1 MRSTSRLFLRRNLLP
16 TALAIFALTATAQS
30 GFAVT
35 APVAR
40 PFGKLP
46 DGREVHLY
54 TLEDPSGFRADII
67 NYGGIIV
74 RLLAPDRNGRLAD
87 VTLGYD
93 DLESYL
99 ERPRNFGAIVGRVAN
114 RIAEGKFTIDGR
126 GYTLPVNTQ
135 SGGMPSSI
143 HGGQRGFAKVL
154 WKAEPTIYEG
164 RPALRLRYTAADGE
178 EGFPGRLEVAVLYSI
193 AEGRGLRI
201 DYTATTDKP
210 TLINLTNHAYFNLKG
225 EGEGDILG
233 HELTIHAR
241 RYTPNTPGLYPTGEL
256 AEVAGTPFDFRTP
269 HPIGARI
276 ADAHPQLQLARGY
289 DHNFVLDA
297 GGGALAL
304 ASVAYDP
311 ESGRVMETLT
321 TEPGVQLFT
330 ANGLDDPR
338 GGKAGKPY
346 IRHGGFCLETQHFPN
361 SINIPHFPSTILR
374 PGEEFRSTTVYRFTT
389 R

>member
-1 MRSTSRLFLRRNLLP
+1 MAVAFSTIAASIP
-16 TALAIFALTATAQS
+16 ATP
-30 GFAVT
+30 
-35 APVAR
+35 APVAK

-46 DGREVHLY
+46 DGRDVHLY

-74 RLLAPDRNGRLAD
+74 RLMAPDRAGRLAD

-99 ERPRNFGAIVGRVAN
+99 ERGRNFGALVGRVAN
-114 RIAEGKFTIDGR
+114 RIAEGRFTIDGR
-126 GYTLPVNTQ
+126 SYTLPVNTQ
-135 SGGMPSSI
+135 SGGMSSNI

-154 WKAEPTIYEG
+154 WRAEPTVYDG

-193 AEGRGLRI
+193 SDGRGLRI

-225 EGEGDILG
+225 EGEGDILD
-233 HELTIHAR
+233 HELTVHAKH
-241 RYTPNTPGLYPTGEL
+241 YTPNTPGLYPTGEI
-256 AEVAGTPFDFRTP
+256 AEVGETPFDFRTP
-269 HPIGARI
+269 KKIGARI
-276 ADAHPQLQLARGY
+276 TEPHPQLQLARGY

-304 ASVAYDP
+304 ASVAYEP
-311 ESGRVMETLT
+311 TSGRVLETLT

-330 ANGLDDPR
+330 ANSMDDPR

-361 SINIPHFPSTILR
+361 SINIPAFPSTILR
-374 PGEEFRSTTVYRFTT
+374 PGGEFRSTTVYRFSV

>member
-1 MRSTSRLFLRRNLLP
+1 MRCLLVAVAFSTIAASIP
-16 TALAIFALTATAQS
+16 ATP
-30 GFAVT
+30 
-35 APVAR
+35 APVAK

-46 DGREVHLY
+46 DGRDVHLY

-74 RLLAPDRNGRLAD
+74 RLMAPDRAGRLAD

-99 ERPRNFGAIVGRVAN
+99 ERGRNFGALVGRVAN
-114 RIAEGKFTIDGR
+114 RIAEGRFTIDGR
-126 GYTLPVNTQ
+126 SYTLPVNTQ
-135 SGGMPSSI
+135 SGGMSSNI

-154 WKAEPTIYEG
+154 WRAEPTVYDG

-193 AEGRGLRI
+193 SDGRGLRI

-225 EGEGDILG
+225 EGEGDILD
-233 HELTIHAR
+233 HELTVHAKH
-241 RYTPNTPGLYPTGEL
+241 YTPNTPGLYPTGEI
-256 AEVAGTPFDFRTP
+256 AEVGETPFDFRTP
-269 HPIGARI
+269 KKIGARI
-276 ADAHPQLQLARGY
+276 TEPHPQLQLARGY

-304 ASVAYDP
+304 ASVAYEP
-311 ESGRVMETLT
+311 TSGRVLETLT

-330 ANGLDDPR
+330 ANSMDDPR

-361 SINIPHFPSTILR
+361 SINIPAFPSTILR
-374 PGEEFRSTTVYRFTT
+374 PGGEFRSTTVYRFSV